1 MAEDNPY
8 APPEANIEVPES
20 VDNELAGRWLR
31 LGGSLIDTVIFVVVF
46 LGAIYLFGALDGFL
60 TGQETTSPGEDALLL
75 LGSLVLF
82 VALNGY
88 LLATKGQTIG
98 KVAVGTRIVSVDDG
112 SLVPLWKLMLLRYLP
127 YFGLGYIPI
136 GGQILSLVNALMIFK
151 ADRRCLHDH
160 TAGTKVVIARPMSAT

>member
-1 MAEDNPY
+1 MVDDNPY
-8 APPEANIEVPES
+8 APPEANIEVSQS

-31 LGGSLIDTVIFVVVF
+31 LGGSIIDTVILVVVF
-46 LGAIYLFGALDGFL
+46 FGAIYLFGAMDGFL
-60 TGQETTSPGEDALLL
+60 AGQETTTVAEDTLLL
-75 LGSLVLF
+75 LSSLVLF

-98 KVAVGTRIVSVDDG
+98 KVAVGTRIVSIHDG

-127 YFGLGYIPI
+127 YFGLGYLPI

-160 TAGTKVVIARPMSAT
+160 TAGTKVVVARPMSAT